1 MKIATDKWQHFL
13 VCLIIALL
21 ASCLIAN
28 AVYSF
33 APNNPGLRT
42 ATSYGAALFVAMA
55 IGVWKECR
63 DRKQA
68 GNHFCFRDLA
78 ADAAGALVGSIGA
91 FVSYL
96 L

>member
-1 MKIATDKWQHFL
+1 MKIGTDKWQHYL
-13 VCLIIALL
+13 LCLIIALI
-21 ASCLIAN
+21 ASAVIAN
-28 AVYSF
+28 AIYQF

-42 ATSYGAALFVAMA
+42 AISYGAALFVTMA

-63 DRKQA
+63 DRKKA
-68 GNHFCFRDLA
+68 GNHFCWRDLT
-78 ADAAGALVGSIGA
+78 ADAIGAVMGSVGA